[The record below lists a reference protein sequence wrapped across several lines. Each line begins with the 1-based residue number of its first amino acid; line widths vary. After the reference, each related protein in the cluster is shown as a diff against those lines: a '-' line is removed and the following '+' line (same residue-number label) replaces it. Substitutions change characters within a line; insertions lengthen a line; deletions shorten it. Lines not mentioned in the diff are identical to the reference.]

1 MGIFVFGSFFFGM
14 RGKQRS
20 GGEIFGESKSSLI
33 LGIRPN
39 QKKFGANGRIKIE
52 KINGGRE
59 IGTPKTRTS
68 FGQISYDFKRFRPRF
83 IQFTHSS

>member
-1 MGIFVFGSFFFGM
+1 M

-39 QKKFGANGRIKIE
+39 QKFFGANGRIKIE
-52 KINGGRE
+52 KNNFAPLNGGRE